1 MFRTAYRLAGLSL
14 ASALACAAAGSANA
28 QVLAHKDISLAMATT
43 MATTAIETCKG
54 QGYNVSVHVV
64 GRDGGVIIGLRNELA
79 GPATMENSMKKAYTA
94 RTLRIPSGKFAE
106 NVKGNPTAGAL
117 FLTNI
122 VPAQGALPIV
132 IGDDTIGAIG
142 VSGAPGGDKDEACA
156 KAGIDKVSADLK

>member
-1 MFRTAYRLAGLSL
+1 MFKTARLAGLSL
-14 ASALACAAAGSANA
+14 ASALAGVAAGSAQA

-43 MATTAIETCKG
+43 MAMTAIETCKG
-54 QGYNVSVHVV
+54 QGYNVSVNVL
-64 GRDGGVIIGLRNELA
+64 GREGEVLVGLRNELA

-94 RTLRIPSGKFAE
+94 RTFRIPSGKFAE

-117 FLTNI
+117 FLANV
-122 VPAQGALPIV
+122 VPAQGALPIM

-142 VSGAPGGDKDEACA
+142 VSGAPGGDKDEVCA